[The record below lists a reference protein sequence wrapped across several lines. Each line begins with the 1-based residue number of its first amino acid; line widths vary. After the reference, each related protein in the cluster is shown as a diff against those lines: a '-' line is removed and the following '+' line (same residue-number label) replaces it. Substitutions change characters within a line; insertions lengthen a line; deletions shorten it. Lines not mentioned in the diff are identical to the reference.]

1 MVKENALFIENY
13 LNKSSP
19 YLFELIPS
27 LQRTHC
33 FSGCFKTLHCRTEL
47 FRYLFLPF
55 NVNEWNKLNSNIK
68 NSDSSAIFRKK
79 ILALIRPIGN
89 SIYSIYNPV
98 GVRLINTLRSGI
110 SHLRQHEFRH
120 SFADTVNPLC

>member
-1 MVKENALFIENY
+1 MLYLFKII
-13 LNKSSP
+13 LNKSFP

-33 FSGCFKTLHCRTEL
+33 FAGCLKTLHCRTEL

-55 NVNEWNKLNSNIK
+55 NVNEWNKLNADIK
-68 NSDSSAIFRKK
+68 NSDSSTIFRKK

-89 SIYSIYNPV
+89 GIYSIYNPV
-98 GVRLINTLRSGI
+98 GVRLINWLRLGF
-110 SHLRQHEFRH
+110 SHLREH
-120 SFADTVNPLC
+120 